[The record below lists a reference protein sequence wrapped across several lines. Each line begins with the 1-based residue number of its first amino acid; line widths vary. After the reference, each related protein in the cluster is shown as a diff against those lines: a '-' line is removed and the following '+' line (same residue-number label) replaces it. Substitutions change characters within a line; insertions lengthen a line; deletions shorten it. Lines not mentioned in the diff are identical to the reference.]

1 MLLPSSHSGDAG
13 FVHPKEEET
22 MKRRSARS
30 SGVMRLGA
38 ALGALGC
45 TIGGDGATSECG
57 ADPAIHVV
65 TPGYD
70 NERYA
75 VAADVLLD
83 RIVFPD
89 GVEVGPSRFIYPA
102 EIRGV
107 EYGGPIR
114 RLRTINGPLA
124 TVGPAGV
131 AYIEFGDGEDES
143 VSSED
148 LLAFGDRMEASWA
161 NPNLNNRVHLHAQ
174 TTYSFT
180 VGLETEVWDS
190 NFGADQRPELFIFED
205 QGNSVMTIQPLDE
218 DLEPVGTPV
227 EVRAT
232 DIRSISPSKVWVGRF
247 GMDGEPQS
255 GTYELK
261 MFAIDLSRLGVTH
274 MRWFRITNRIS
285 GGGEASADLKIIAV
299 DTSPAPAAQTMTF
312 D

>member
-1 MLLPSSHSGDAG
+1 MG
-13 FVHPKEEET
+13 PKGT
-22 MKRRSARS
+22 RLQKAARF
-30 SGVMRLGA
+30 GA

-45 TIGGDGATSECG
+45 TLGGGGATTECV
-57 ADPAIHVV
+57 AEPAIHVA

-70 NERYA
+70 NARHA
-75 VAADVLLD
+75 VVADVLLD
-83 RIVFPD
+83 RIVFAD
-89 GVEVGPSRFIYPA
+89 GVEVGPSSFIYPA

-148 LLAFGDRMEASWA
+148 LLAFGDRMETSWA